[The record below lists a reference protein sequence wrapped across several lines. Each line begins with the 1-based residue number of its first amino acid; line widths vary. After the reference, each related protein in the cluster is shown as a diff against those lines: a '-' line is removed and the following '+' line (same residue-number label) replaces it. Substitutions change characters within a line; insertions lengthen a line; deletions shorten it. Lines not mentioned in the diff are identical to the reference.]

1 MMMKLEIDKRIAIY
15 GSKKEVERTAE
26 IITALLPE
34 LPSMAE
40 PQARLALQDLIDFKK
55 IKTSLLFDGNS
66 VWSKDRII
74 RDVRKVVRNNSM
86 NSMTDYL
93 YHWLSLQ
100 AGSIAHYSK
109 FGWIDVYPTV
119 DHLKQFFLR
128 NEFGQRVKDHVNN
141 RFTDSYLIVCEIEDI
156 LKI

>member
-1 MMMKLEIDKRIAIY
+1 MMIKLEHDKRVAIY
-15 GSKKEVERTAE
+15 GSQKEISTTAE
-26 IITALLPE
+26 LITALLPD
-34 LPSMAE
+34 LPNMSE
-40 PQARLALQDLIDFKK
+40 PKARLALQDLIDLKKFKAD
-55 IKTSLLFDGNS
+55 ILFDGNS

-74 RDVRKVVRNNSM
+74 RDIRKVVKNGM

-93 YHWLSLQ
+93 YKWLSLQ
-100 AGSIAHYSK
+100 AGSIAHYNK

-119 DHLKQFFLR
+119 DHLKQFFLK
-128 NEFGQRVKDHVNN
+128 NEYGRRVKDHVNN